1 MSLFNYR
8 YLVILLGVVF
18 SISAFAFDVP
28 KFTPNVV
35 DRTGVLSQEQIAQ
48 LNTEIQNIRQQSHI
62 FAAVLLVNS
71 LNGETVEEA
80 AEKTF
85 REWQLGQK
93 GVDNGLLI
101 IASLGDR
108 RVRIEV
114 GYGLEGSIT
123 DSIAMRII
131 DTAISPKFKQRRYF
145 EGVSNALQVA
155 NVLVLKG
162 DPIEPKQSSG
172 IDPVIKKWGLIWIF
186 LVWVIPAIVRAL
198 LVRKAKSYPEL
209 QRPSEEESK
218 IFYILFGPSLLIFI
232 IMVLNLGYLFIALAI
247 NSDLHLLCYLVVG
260 ATYGFIVFCNLNY
273 FSMINEDYRQ
283 DYLTNK
289 MDIFSGEGDGSG
301 GSSGWSSSG
310 GSSSSSGGGSSG
322 GGGASSSW

>member
-8 YLVILLGVVF
+8 FLVILLGVVI

-114 GYGLEGSIT
+114 GY
-123 DSIAMRII
+123 
-131 DTAISPKFKQRRYF
+131 
-145 EGVSNALQVA
+145 
-155 NVLVLKG
+155 
-162 DPIEPKQSSG
+162 
-172 IDPVIKKWGLIWIF
+172 
-186 LVWVIPAIVRAL
+186 
-198 LVRKAKSYPEL
+198 
-209 QRPSEEESK
+209 
-218 IFYILFGPSLLIFI
+218 
-232 IMVLNLGYLFIALAI
+232 
-247 NSDLHLLCYLVVG
+247 
-260 ATYGFIVFCNLNY
+260 
-273 FSMINEDYRQ
+273 
-283 DYLTNK
+283 
-289 MDIFSGEGDGSG
+289 
-301 GSSGWSSSG
+301 
-310 GSSSSSGGGSSG
+310 
-322 GGGASSSW
+322 